1 MYRMYIALF
10 VVALCGSVG
19 YAGYRYVTN
28 TQEQLATLQANN
40 KILEDVVAVTKKTLD
55 VALEDQARFEES
67 NLQLQ
72 ADLQAAETGLNEL
85 RLKLNQHDLTRLTIS
100 KPGLI
105 ENRINDATKELFNQL
120 RNDTTSK

>member
-1 MYRMYIALF
+1 MYKIYIALF
-10 VVALCGSVG
+10 VVALCGSIG

-28 TQEQLATLQANN
+28 TQEEMATLTANN
-40 KILEDVVAVTKKTLD
+40 KILEDVVETTKKTLD
-55 VALEDQARFEES
+55 VALEDRARFEQN

-72 ADLQAAETGLNEL
+72 VDLQAAETGLNEL
-85 RLKLNQHDLTRLTIS
+85 RLKLNQHDLTRLTIT

-120 RNDTTSK
+120 RNDTTVK

>member
-1 MYRMYIALF
+1 MYRVYIALF

-19 YAGYRYVTN
+19 YAGYRYVMN
-28 TQEQLATLQANN
+28 TQDRLATLQANN
-40 KILEDVVAVTKKTLD
+40 KILEDVVETTKKTLD
-55 VALEDQARFEES
+55 VALEDKARFEEN

-72 ADLQAAETGLNEL
+72 LDLQAAEIGLNEL
-85 RLKLNQHDLTRLTIS
+85 RLKLTQHDLTRLTIA

-120 RNDTTSK
+120 RSDTTSK

>member
-1 MYRMYIALF
+1 MYKIYIALF
-10 VVALCGSVG
+10 VVALCGSIG

-28 TQEQLATLQANN
+28 TQEEMATLTANN
-40 KILEDVVAVTKKTLD
+40 KILEDVVETTKKTLD
-55 VALEDQARFEES
+55 VALEDRAQFEQN

-72 ADLQAAETGLNEL
+72 VDLQAAETGLNEL
-85 RLKLNQHDLTRLTIS
+85 RLKLNQHDLTRLTIT

-120 RNDTTSK
+120 RNDTTVK